1 MAEKKKKGTR
11 IKVSKQRRPRRSR
24 KASKKKKP
32 KRRKGQGQYS
42 NFFPTNRTIDS
53 NQYWQLRAEIA
64 GAEARVRS
72 SLKDRKDEES
82 KAEKRAEDR
91 VGKLEKQVETV
102 AARTPYVA
110 LSGDVGTPAHRG
122 EYDRTDTSSADRDS
136 ARDSHTVDLTTETPY
151 RRHQSPRSP
160 SDVYHRG
167 ETFEDQEQRKQQRL
181 RDAISLR
188 RQHSV
193 RNVENIV
200 SRWRT
205 IAKTSQLGSELQ
217 RAGEPTTPHNLS
229 INLDTPTRETIE
241 SVTEH
246 GAPPSTVKIAR
257 QRQRAFFISGEQSA
271 TTPEDVLTSS
281 RGRHASGHTTTDL

>member
-1 MAEKKKKGTR
+1 MAKKTKGKT
-11 IKVSKQRRPRRSR
+11 IKVT
-24 KASKKKKP
+24 KAKGRKKP
-32 KRRKGQGQYS
+32 KQSKKRKRGRKGRGHYS

-102 AARTPYVA
+102 AARTPVA
-110 LSGDVGTPAHRG
+110 LSGDVGTP

-167 ETFEDQEQRKQQRL
+167 ETFEDQQQRKQQRL

-188 RQHSV
+188 RQHKV

-246 GAPPSTVKIAR
+246 GAPPSTFKLAR

-281 RGRHASGHTTTDL
+281 RGRHESGHTTTDL

>member
-1 MAEKKKKGTR
+1 MAKKTKGKT
-11 IKVSKQRRPRRSR
+11 IKVTKAKGRKKPRPKAQSKKRKRGR
-24 KASKKKKP
+24 KA
-32 KRRKGQGQYS
+32 RGQYS

-102 AARTPYVA
+102 AARTPVTPYVA

-167 ETFEDQEQRKQQRL
+167 ETFED
-181 RDAISLR
+181 
-188 RQHSV
+188 
-193 RNVENIV
+193 
-200 SRWRT
+200 
-205 IAKTSQLGSELQ
+205 
-217 RAGEPTTPHNLS
+217 
-229 INLDTPTRETIE
+229 
-241 SVTEH
+241 
-246 GAPPSTVKIAR
+246 
-257 QRQRAFFISGEQSA
+257 
-271 TTPEDVLTSS
+271 
-281 RGRHASGHTTTDL
+281 